1 MIYRFEEYELDG
13 DRFELRH
20 AGNIRR
26 VEPQVFS
33 LLELLISNHTRLV
46 TKDEINLHVWGG
58 RVVSEAVVNSR
69 IRVARQAI
77 GDDGKGQRLV
87 RTVHGRGF
95 RFVGDVTAIGAA
107 DVQLHDRSASDR
119 EAERPG
125 DVASAGR
132 PSVAVLPLQVLTPD
146 ERYGTLGDAVSQE
159 VILELSRLHWLFV
172 IARGSS
178 FRFREPAV
186 DLSSVGRILGARY
199 VLTGTIAFHDRTS
212 IVTVELAHASDCRV
226 VWAERF
232 ECPLH
237 DLLQLRLLISAQ
249 VVTAIETRI
258 QMAEAERAAKL
269 PTENLDAWSAY
280 HRGLWHMYRF
290 NQHDNEIAARMF
302 DRAIAADR
310 DFARA
315 YAGLSFTHFQN
326 AFVGYSSDFAGQ
338 CDQTR
343 LFAEKSM
350 ETDPL
355 DPFVN
360 LTMGRSHWL
369 AGNLSASIPWLDR
382 CVDLSPNYAFALY
395 NRALLDA
402 MMGEGALSQTNV
414 TKAIALSPIDPLS
427 YAMLATRA
435 LSHIVRGDYETAALW
450 GHRATMAPNAHVH
463 IYVIAA
469 IAHEL
474 AGNRDQA
481 EQCVAHLNRTSRSYN
496 KEEFFRAFQLQDD
509 ETRALAQAAL
519 ERLEV

>member
-1 MIYRFEEYELDG
+1 MIYRFEEYELDS
-13 DRFELRH
+13 DRFELRL
-20 AGNIRR
+20 AGSVRK

-33 LLELLISNHTRLV
+33 LLELLISNHARLV

-69 IRVARQAI
+69 IRVARQAV
-77 GDDGKGQRLV
+77 GDDGKDQRLI

-95 RFVGDVTAIGAA
+95 RFVGDVATTSTA
-107 DVQLHDRSASDR
+107 DVQTAELSNLAGDC
-119 EAERPG
+119 ERPCE
-125 DVASAGR
+125 DVSDGR

-178 FRFREPAV
+178 FRFREPGV
-186 DLSSVGRILGARY
+186 DLSSVGRVLGARY
-199 VLTGTIAFHDRTS
+199 ILTGTIAFHDRTS

-226 VWAERF
+226 VWADRF
-232 ECPLH
+232 ECPVH

-249 VVTAIETRI
+249 VVAAIETRI
-258 QMAEAERAAKL
+258 QMAEAERAARL

-290 NQHDNEIAARMF
+290 NRHDNEIATRMF
-302 DRAIAADR
+302 DRAIAADSS
-310 DFARA
+310 FARA

-343 LFAEKSM
+343 RFAEKSLEM
-350 ETDPL
+350 DPL

-369 AGNLSASIPWLDR
+369 AGSLSSSIPWLDR

-402 MMGEGALSQTNV
+402 IMGEGEQSQGNV
-414 TKAIALSPIDPLS
+414 SKAIALSPIDPLS

-435 LSHIVRGDYETAALW
+435 LSHIVRGDYETAASW
-450 GHRATMAPNAHVH
+450 AHRATMAPNAHVH

-474 AGNRDQA
+474 AGHRDRA
-481 EQCVAHLNRTSRSYN
+481 RHYIAHLSHTDRTYN
-496 KEEFFRAFQLQDD
+496 GDEFFRAFPFQDD
-509 ETRALAQAAL
+509 KTRAIAQAAL
-519 ERLEV
+519 KKLEV